1 LYNSVRGFS
10 YKKKKKRKDKKE
22 KLCTFNV
29 TFRRFGGT
37 TVEVE
42 KQ

>member
-10 YKKKKKRKDKKE
+10 YKKRKREKRKKE

-29 TFRRFGGT
+29 ALKRFGEI
-37 TVEVE
+37 TVVVE